1 MDIKEKTVSTERIF
15 DGRII
20 RLRRDTVQ
28 LPNGRQVM
36 REVIEHPG
44 GVGVAAVD
52 DDGNIYMVKQYR
64 TGAGCELTEIP
75 AGKLEY
81 GEDHFECGK
90 RELREETGLCAGE
103 YTYLGYIIPTPA
115 YCEERI
121 HLYLARKLTQAEQSL
136 DEDEFL
142 NVMKLPFDEACRMA
156 EDGRITDAKTVAALL
171 KARAIIG
178 ER

>member
-1 MDIKEKTVSTERIF
+1 MDIKKKTVSTERIF